1 MIDSV
6 TKDDLKATVDMILKR
21 DFPDAKYTFLNDVL
35 VWEDSAAQPTDSDL
49 QNRIKLFDS
58 ALG

>member
-6 TKDDLKATVDMILKR
+6 TKDDLKATVDMILKK
-21 DFPDAKYTFLNDVL
+21 DFPNAKYKFLNDVL
-35 VWEDSAAQPTDSDL
+35 VWEDSEAQPTDSDL

>member
-6 TKDDLKATVDMILKR
+6 TKDDLKATVDMILKK
-21 DFPDAKYTFLNDVL
+21 DFPNAKYKFLNDVL
-35 VWEDSAAQPTDSDL
+35 VWEDSAPQPTDSDL

>member
-1 MIDSV
+1 
-6 TKDDLKATVDMILKR
+6 MILKK
-21 DFPDAKYTFLNDVL
+21 DFPNAKYKFLNDVL
-35 VWEDSAAQPTDSDL
+35 VWEDSAPQPTDSDL

>member
-6 TKDDLKATVDMILKR
+6 TKDDLKATVDMILKK
-21 DFPDAKYTFLNDVL
+21 DFPNAKYKFLNDVL
-35 VWEDSAAQPTDSDL
+35 VWEDSTAQPTDSDL
-49 QNRIKLFDS
+49 HNRIKLFDS

>member
-6 TKDDLKATVDMILKR
+6 TKDDLKATVDMILKK
-21 DFPDAKYTFLNDVL
+21 DFPNAKYKFLNDVL